1 MKKIFST
8 ILAAVALSSCVDT
21 VILPENKT
29 LDDDFWQKKSEVE
42 SVVATAYAQLRDG
55 GTAVGSVSFQRNIIV
70 WSDFRSDE
78 MILANDFKNKPG
90 IYENLQEIQ
99 GMQIQPNNS
108 FTQWFPLYSCINY
121 CNLVLEKGENVMTI
135 DPDYT
140 EGDWLANKAQVT
152 ALRAL
157 CYFYLVRVFRDVPV
171 TPHAYLNSSEDMQ
184 LAQSAPADVLEMCI
198 NDLKAVVNDAPANNA
213 YNDTRDRAYFNRD
226 GINALLADIYLWRAS
241 VNHSA
246 EDYQACIDCCDKVIA
261 EKKRTHAFS
270 RFDRDQLEADF
281 YLSAPAEMYSA
292 IFGMSGQNAEESI
305 FELQY
310 TANNV
315 KNTALNQLYYGY
327 SNEKSGYGYIK
338 ATATYGDYSAASS
351 TPNVFKN
358 LEDQRFWESC
368 YNANEGLEQH
378 GIRKFVATS
387 GRGSDKTADKAPTNQ
402 NTAFNN
408 WIVYRLTDVMLM
420 KAEALVQIG
429 KSEDAFQ
436 LVKVVNDRAINNNE
450 TYALKY
456 STYEDRMEQLVLM
469 ERGRELCF
477 EGKRWFD
484 LMRYNYRH
492 VEGVDYTKKLSELG
506 GSFVAISPEFYE
518 IALNKYTSQAAMKA
532 KMPSE
537 PYLYMPL
544 NEEELKVNSLLV
556 QNPAYKSKS
565 K

>member
-1 MKKIFST
+1 M

-29 LDDDFWQKKSEVE
+29 LDEDFWQKKSEVE

-55 GTAVGSVSFQRNIIV
+55 GTAVGGVSFQRNIVI

-78 MILANDFKNKPG
+78 MILASDFKTKPG
-90 IYENLQEIQ
+90 IYIALQEIQ
-99 GMQIQPNNS
+99 GMQIQPNNT
-108 FTQWFPLYSCINY
+108 FTQWYPLYSCINY
-121 CNLVLEKGENVMTI
+121 CNLVLEKGENVMNI

-140 EGDWLANKAQVT
+140 KGDWLANKAQVT

-171 TPHAYLNSSEDMQ
+171 TPHAYLNSSEDLQ
-184 LAQSAPADVLEMCI
+184 LAQSAPADVLQKCI
-198 NDLKAVVNDAPANNA
+198 DDLKSVVDDAPTNNA
-213 YNDTRDRAYFNRD
+213 YSDTRDRGYLNRD

-246 EDYQACIDCCDKVIA
+246 DDYKACIEYCDKVIA
-261 EKKRTHAFS
+261 EKKRTHTFS
-270 RFDRDQLEADF
+270 RFDRDQTEKEY
-281 YLSAPAEMYSA
+281 YLSLSNQMYNE
-292 IFGMSGQNAEESI
+292 IFGYTGQNAEESI

-310 TANNV
+310 NQNNI

-338 ATATYGDYSAASS
+338 ATGTYGDYNAASS

-358 LEDQRFWESC
+358 TADQRLWESC
-368 YNANEGLEQH
+368 YNANEGMDQH
-378 GIRKFVATS
+378 AIRKFVATS
-387 GRGSDKTADKAPTNQ
+387 GRGSDKTADKVPANQ

-408 WIVYRLTDVMLM
+408 WIVYRLTDVILM
-420 KAEALVQIG
+420 KAEAHVQLGEI
-429 KSEDAFQ
+429 ETAFN
-436 LVKVVNDRAINNNE
+436 LVKAVNDRAIDYDANN
-450 TYALKY
+450 AIKL
-456 STYEDRMEQLVLM
+456 SVYEDKMEQLVLM

-492 VEGVDYTKKLSELG
+492 MEGVDYTKKLSELG
-506 GSFVAISPEFYE
+506 GQFVANSPEFFD

-537 PYLYMPL
+537 PYMYMPL
-544 NEEELKVNSLLV
+544 NEEELKTNALLI
-556 QNPAYKSKS
+556 QNPAYKATSK
-565 K
+565 